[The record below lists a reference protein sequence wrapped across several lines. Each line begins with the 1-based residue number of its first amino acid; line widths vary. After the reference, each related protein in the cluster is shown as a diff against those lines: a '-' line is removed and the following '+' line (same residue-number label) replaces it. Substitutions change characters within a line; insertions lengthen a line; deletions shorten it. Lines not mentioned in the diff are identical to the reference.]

1 MRRGHEP
8 YAAWSGGL
16 RQARMRQGVC
26 HSGQRGPELQ
36 VHAGC
41 GARWPRADL
50 HQIAELVHNPQA
62 TAAAGV
68 AVQTVHAI
76 FGTKLSLAQ
85 GIVESAFED
94 VDPDVRLLVH
104 QADLAQDLRV
114 TLRTVATIARRMQE
128 HFADILLFLDQSGDP
143 QLSAEAERFDTV
155 RVASLAPVVSAL
167 AGGGVLRAGLS
178 VAEAADLIWALTSP
192 EWYGLLVRRRGWD
205 ANRWE
210 DNLGDNLVRLLL
222 A

>member
-1 MRRGHEP
+1 MSSSVVPRRS
-8 YAAWSGGL
+8 YNAAF
-16 RQARMRQGVC
+16 RRTQALATRRRILDAARRLFA
-26 HSGQRGPELQ
+26 QRGYPGVNMRE
-36 VHAGC
+36 VA
-41 GARWPRADL
+41 
-50 HQIAELVHNPQA
+50 
-62 TAAAGV
+62 AAAGV

-104 QADLAQDLRV
+104 QADLAQALRV